1 LGYGL
6 SEDCRPSPNMEYVP
20 DRLGDYFIPTFADYP
35 KENGR
40 ALVEVP
46 HPMGVKGAKGF
57 SEGSSTAPIPAIV
70 DALHDAL
77 GIWIMEIPITPEVV
91 LRAIEGAEG

>member
-1 LGYGL
+1 
-6 SEDCRPSPNMEYVP
+6 
-20 DRLGDYFIPTFADYP
+20 
-35 KENGR
+35 
-40 ALVEVP
+40 
-46 HPMGVKGAKGF
+46 MGVKGAKGF

-77 GIWIMEIPITPEVV
+77 GVWIMEIPITPEVV